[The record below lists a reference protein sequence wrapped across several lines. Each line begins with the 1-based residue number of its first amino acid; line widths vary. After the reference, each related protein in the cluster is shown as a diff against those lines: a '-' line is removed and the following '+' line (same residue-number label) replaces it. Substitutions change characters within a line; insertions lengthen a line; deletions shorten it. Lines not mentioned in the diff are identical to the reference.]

1 MKKYLISLDKD
12 QKRREL
18 FFAQADTQDF
28 HVFSAFN
35 TMNEDLAGLAQRFA
49 LPQFAARYERE
60 ATKGEVGCTL
70 SHLGVY
76 RQIVQDVTIADEEYC
91 LVCEDDAL
99 FNADFQQNLERIL
112 SAGVSADILLVGQSK
127 IATFDD
133 IELEINYPTTFAF
146 LQPKVTACPFAAV
159 YPYKNYFAGTVAYLI
174 KKSVAKQFLL
184 KVQEYGL
191 PYWLADDFI
200 LFGEHFG
207 LDIAVVR
214 PLMVIENPQVN
225 SNLESIRGSI
235 DHSLFAKL
243 LKYPLKKVLA
253 VIRNLGKK

>member
-12 QKRREL
+12 QQRRDL

-28 HVFSAFN
+28 TVFSAFN
-35 TMNEDLAGLAQRFA
+35 TMNEDQDSLAKRFDLQA
-49 LPQFAARYERE
+49 FTTRYARQ

-76 RQIVQDVTIADEEYC
+76 QQIADDPTIADEEYC

-99 FNADFQQNLERIL
+99 FNAGFQQNLERIL
-112 SAGVSADILLVGQSK
+112 AAGVSADILLVGQSK
-127 IATFDD
+127 IASFDD
-133 IELEINYPTTFAF
+133 MELEINYPTTFAF
-146 LQPKVTACPFAAV
+146 LQPKVTACPFAVV

-174 KKSVAKQFLL
+174 KKSVAEQLL
-184 KVQEYGL
+184 RKVQEYGL

-214 PLMVIENPQVN
+214 PLMVMENPKVN
-225 SNLESIRGSI
+225 SNLESVRGSI
-235 DHSLFAKL
+235 DHSLLAKL